1 MLLGIGF
8 KVILIATVLLG
19 VLVPARVRMLV
30 GRSAQP
36 AFKGGPFSSHAVIGL
51 IGPLAHLLDLI
62 AIEARVTA
70 AARRNS
76 NIAAAAVFVAPLSAF
91 AVIPFGSRYSLGG
104 HEIDLVVA
112 NLDWG
117 IVWLLG
123 AAMLSIYGS
132 IGLVPNVGDRVRCGV
147 VKISWAAGAGFALA
161 ALAMVFGSLNPTEI
175 AIAQDQSFS
184 IGKFSGSNA
193 LEVQRLLVP
202 GWGMFLQPFSMLLYS
217 VCALGVLQLTAA
229 DSSDEPGSR
238 LTGAQY
244 FLVRMSEHLDA
255 LLVASVIVALFLGGG
270 ALPYVSGSTIVEAI
284 GAYLGT
290 GFATLFC
297 MVVHTSVFFAKVI
310 LVVAMIDP
318 IRRRLIGLSF
328 EASLKLC
335 WKVVVPLSLLN
346 LLVTANF
353 LLARGASQ

>member
-91 AVIPFGSRYSLGG
+91 AVIPFGSRYSIGG

-117 IVWLLG
+117 IVWG
-123 AAMLSIYGS
+123 I
-132 IGLVPNVGDRVRCGV
+132 
-147 VKISWAAGAGFALA
+147 
-161 ALAMVFGSLNPTEI
+161 
-175 AIAQDQSFS
+175 
-184 IGKFSGSNA
+184 
-193 LEVQRLLVP
+193 
-202 GWGMFLQPFSMLLYS
+202 
-217 VCALGVLQLTAA
+217 VC
-229 DSSDEPGSR
+229 DIIKCF
-238 LTGAQY
+238 Y
-244 FLVRMSEHLDA
+244 
-255 LLVASVIVALFLGGG
+255 
-270 ALPYVSGSTIVEAI
+270 
-284 GAYLGT
+284 
-290 GFATLFC
+290 
-297 MVVHTSVFFAKVI
+297 K
-310 LVVAMIDP
+310 
-318 IRRRLIGLSF
+318 
-328 EASLKLC
+328 
-335 WKVVVPLSLLN
+335 
-346 LLVTANF
+346 
-353 LLARGASQ
+353 